1 MHVTV
6 LLLLIEVMEFLLS
19 KLHTVWLIWTDC
31 NVPGFYIVPCGL
43 SHINRNNCERPGAHP
58 VRFCPSSVVRVDLT
72 LPMQAEVWA
81 AIGDLRSLALRRS
94 NETGC
99 RPLSLP
105 LSFRPF
111 CVLLHVWPVMSY
123 VGNESYKRTSAV
135 GAPVA
140 ADTKNPV
147 LDTYT

>member
-1 MHVTV
+1 
-6 LLLLIEVMEFLLS
+6 
-19 KLHTVWLIWTDC
+19 
-31 NVPGFYIVPCGL
+31 
-43 SHINRNNCERPGAHP
+43 
-58 VRFCPSSVVRVDLT
+58 
-72 LPMQAEVWA
+72 MQAEVWAA

-140 ADTKNPV
+140 ADTKNTV
-147 LDTYT
+147 LDTYTQQTALVSGLEAIFRFSTLYSQVTK